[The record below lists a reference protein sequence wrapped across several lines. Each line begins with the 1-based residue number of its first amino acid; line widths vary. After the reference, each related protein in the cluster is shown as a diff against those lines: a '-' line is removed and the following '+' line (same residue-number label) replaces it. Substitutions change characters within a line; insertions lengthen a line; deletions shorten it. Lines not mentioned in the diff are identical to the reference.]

1 MIMRFLVAAVTAATL
16 ALPAVAAGPLL
27 LDTQV
32 LAPQRAAAADG
43 TTRITLVKPSRI
55 VPGDAVVFV
64 LRYRNAG
71 SQPLADVVLANP
83 LPSTLAYRG
92 PQQNFPAPELSVDGK
107 TYGALAGLRVKTA
120 EGGTRSATANDV
132 TSVRW
137 RLPSPIAAGS
147 TGEFAFQAV
156 VR

>member
-1 MIMRFLVAAVTAATL
+1 MITRFLIAAAAAAL
-16 ALPAVAAGPLL
+16 AMPAVAAGPLA

-32 LAPQRAAAADG
+32 LSAQRAAAADG

-64 LRYRNAG
+64 LRYRNTG

-83 LPSTLAYRG
+83 LPASLAYRG
-92 PQQNFPAPELSVDGK
+92 PQQNSPAPELSVDGK
-107 TYGALAGLRVKTA
+107 TYGALAALRVKTA
-120 EGGTRSATANDV
+120 EGGTRPATADDV

-137 RLPSPIAAGS
+137 RLPSPITAGS